1 MLISLKNTVQF
12 HVVSQRNASPFA
24 ATTGQDR
31 SSTKILGGAKVS
43 KKYPP
48 PWLTVGES
56 FRF

>member
-1 MLISLKNTVQF
+1 MLICLKNTIQF
-12 HVVSQRNASPFA
+12 HVVSQRNASSFA

-43 KKYPP
+43 KKCPP
-48 PWLTVGES
+48 PWLTCGES

>member
-12 HVVSQRNASPFA
+12 HVVSPFA

-43 KKYPP
+43 KKCPP
-48 PWLTVGES
+48 PWLTVKES